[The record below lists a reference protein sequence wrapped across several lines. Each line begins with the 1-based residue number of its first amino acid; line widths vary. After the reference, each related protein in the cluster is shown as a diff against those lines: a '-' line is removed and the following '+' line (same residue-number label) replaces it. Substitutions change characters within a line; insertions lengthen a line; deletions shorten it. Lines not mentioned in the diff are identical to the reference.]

1 VDVRGADRIV
11 VPPFGSTAALSTASS
26 GRALLPQSSNDL
38 TLFFELRLIDFVA
51 GISGRRKS
59 AKLRRDGPMRAV
71 AAFEFRSRGGALF
84 SMREY
89 TII

>member
-38 TLFFELRLIDFVA
+38 TLFFELRLIDFAA
-51 GISGRRKS
+51 GEPLRQDIQCGRRYLAFRCS
-59 AKLRRDGPMRAV
+59 STP
-71 AAFEFRSRGGALF
+71 AAPGLGCAHH
-84 SMREY
+84 
-89 TII
+89 